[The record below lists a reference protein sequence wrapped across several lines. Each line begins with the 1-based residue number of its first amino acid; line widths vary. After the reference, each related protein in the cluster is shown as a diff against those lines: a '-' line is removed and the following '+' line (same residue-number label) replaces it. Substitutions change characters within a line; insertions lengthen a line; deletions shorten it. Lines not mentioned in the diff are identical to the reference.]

1 MFALGVDDTRT
12 LMAAP
17 TSNTQFLGRV
27 AVITGSSSGIGR
39 SLARALADA
48 GCRVGLVA
56 RRRAELDVLAKEI
69 RLAGGTSAVAVADV
83 GSREQIKHAVDD
95 LARILGPIDLMVAN
109 AGVGVPTTLEPV
121 NIEAVEET
129 IRVNV
134 LGVIYSIDAVLPSM
148 IERSTGQVAAISS
161 LAAYKGMPGE
171 SAYCASKAAVNAYLE
186 GLRVQVRSR
195 GISVSTICPGFVR
208 TPMTA
213 PNQFSMPFVL
223 EADQAAE
230 RIVRALARRAKV
242 YNFPWQTAALMK
254 LAGWA
259 PDWAFALAFRDYLEN
274 PPLPEA
280 QGLAEARVE

>member
-1 MFALGVDDTRT
+1 
-12 LMAAP
+12 MAGR
-17 TSNTQFLGRV
+17 TSNHPFLGQV

-48 GCRVGLVA
+48 GCRVGLVS
-56 RRRAELDVLAKEI
+56 RRRAELDILAEEI

-83 GSREQIKHAVDD
+83 GSREQIKQAIDD
-95 LARILGPIDLMVAN
+95 IASVLGPIDLMVAN
-109 AGVGVPTTLEPV
+109 AGVGVPTTLDPV
-121 NIEAVEET
+121 NIKAVEET

-148 IERSTGQVAAISS
+148 LERSTGQIAAISS

-213 PNQFSMPFVL
+213 PNGFSMPFVL
-223 EADQAAE
+223 EADQAAQ
-230 RIVRALARRAKV
+230 RIVKALARRAQV
-242 YNFPWQTAALMK
+242 YNFPWQTVALMK
-254 LAGWA
+254 LVGWA
-259 PDWAFALAFRDYLEN
+259 PDWAMALAFRDYLAH
-274 PPLPEA
+274 PPMPEV
-280 QGLAEARVE
+280 QTSAEVSVE